1 MTELTR
7 RDAVRAGVVSIA
19 ALAGCST
26 GSGSSEGGEDPRLDR
41 MRVGNRLPRDV
52 ELDLQ
57 LELDGEVV
65 FWRDVPLEASSAG
78 ESEETATFEPPAFPR
93 ERGDWLLRAR
103 IRGEDETYT
112 TEFTSETTA
121 ESCLD
126 LGVNI
131 REDGIE
137 ITYVATHSCDDVTT
151 TSES

>member
-7 RDAVRAGVVSIA
+7 REAVLGGVASIA

-26 GSGSSEGGEDPRLDR
+26 GSGSSSSNEDPRLDR
-41 MRVGNRLPRDV
+41 LRVGNRLPRDV

-65 FWRDVPLEASSAG
+65 FWRDVPLSASNEG
-78 ESEETATFEPPAFPR
+78 QTDESATFEPPAFPR
-93 ERGDWLLRAR
+93 DRGEWLLRAR

-131 REDGIE
+131 QEDGIE

>member
-7 RDAVRAGVVSIA
+7 RDAVRAGVVSLA

-26 GSGSSEGGEDPRLDR
+26 GSGSNDGNSDDPRLDR
-41 MRVGNRLPRDV
+41 LRVGNRLSRDV

-65 FWRDVPLEASSAG
+65 FWRDVPLAASNEGQADESA
-78 ESEETATFEPPAFPR
+78 AFEPPAFPR
-93 ERGDWLLRAR
+93 ERGEWLLRAR

-131 REDGIE
+131 QEDDIE
-137 ITYVATHSCDDVTT
+137 VTYVATHSCDDVTT
-151 TSES
+151 TES

>member
-7 RDAVRAGVVSIA
+7 RDAVIGGVASLA

-26 GSGSSEGGEDPRLDR
+26 GSGAEGSNQDPRLDR
-41 MRVGNRLPRDV
+41 LRVGNRRSRDV

-65 FWRDVPLEASSAG
+65 FWRDVPLEGSSDGQSA
-78 ESEETATFEPPAFPR
+78 ESATFEPPAFPR
-93 ERGDWLLRAR
+93 KRGDWLLRAR
-103 IRGEDETYT
+103 IRGSDETYT
-112 TEFTSETTA
+112 TKFTSETTA

-131 REDGIE
+131 QEDGLE

-151 TSES
+151 TAES

>member
-7 RDAVRAGVVSIA
+7 RDAILGGAASLA

-26 GSGSSEGGEDPRLDR
+26 GSGSSGGGEDPRLDR
-41 MRVGNRLPRDV
+41 LRVGNRLSRDV

-65 FWRDVPLEASSAG
+65 FWRDVPLSASSTS
-78 ESEETATFEPPAFPR
+78 ESDGSVTFEPPAFPR

-126 LGVNI
+126 LGLNI
-131 REDGIE
+131 QEDGIE
-137 ITYVATHSCDDVTT
+137 VTYVATHTCDDVTT
-151 TSES
+151 TSQS